1 MMQYLVSETIGD
13 FFNTKFYTVNIYFFK
28 NQKMK
33 IEVWVLKTGTSLLS
47 LPPLTYLLTG
57 QITYHLRAF
66 LSLSG
71 KGKNQMK

>member
-33 IEVWVLKTGTSLLS
+33 IEV
-47 LPPLTYLLTG
+47 
-57 QITYHLRAF
+57 
-66 LSLSG
+66 
-71 KGKNQMK
+71 